1 MKMTT
6 NEARQLCQILASL
19 NYDGQQ
25 TLISP
30 ELFFKPNFAL
40 VCDILRWFARIIDDT
55 HSVRDFNDDDLSEVS
70 EASIVSFLV
79 DIGRLIVSNLGI
91 QINLVSL
98 YEADLKSC
106 TELLKVAEPIYKAA
120 KMVVNE
126 GKFKSSNIELAS
138 KDSLRSSQ
146 DKMEQT
152 LNYINENGLK
162 DLSQKLVQSAIDLES
177 LMNEE
182 ENFNEER
189 LKVID
194 RSLELPE
201 IEKLLQDAHEGI
213 VIKTKELAK
222 TNEELEKDL
231 TRLDDKLRSKE
242 VELEEVKERLNDLLI
257 QSPTYMEEYEK
268 LNQDYESAYEKYV
281 SKYRSLMYLKSCVYS
296 SGSEVASNEDDDHDD
311 EEVDN
316 SSDRHHNQLELA
328 KPDGSTGESLARFP
342 LDETGTGFT
351 AGSDGRAGEE
361 EITGPARL
369 LESLL
374 DGTSKP
380 KSASLTVDEVGA
392 GVDTTAEIGLNR
404 EDPADGGA
412 SIGGFRTYAGRTTAT
427 GLELEGLLNEFV
439 GDESGT
445 TAGSDGRAEKD
456 DDESGSGEITDDD
469 DDGADDEDEEEE
481 DDDDDEEEEGD
492 EKVDAGLIGG

>member
-1 MKMTT
+1 MTT

-25 TLISP
+25 TLTSP

-40 VCDILRWFARIIDDT
+40 VCDILKWFAKIIDNT
-55 HSVRDFNDDDLSEVS
+55 HSVIDLNDDDLNEAS

-91 QINLVSL
+91 HVNLVAL
-98 YEADLKSC
+98 YKADITSC
-106 TELLKVAEPIYKAA
+106 VELLKVAEPIYKAA
-120 KMVVNE
+120 KMVVD
-126 GKFKSSNIELAS
+126 GDKFKSPNIEFAL
-138 KDSLRSSQ
+138 KESLRSSQ

-162 DLSQKLVQSAIDLES
+162 DLSLKLVQSTIDLES

-201 IEKLLQDAHEGI
+201 IEKILQDAHEGI

-242 VELEEVKERLNDLLI
+242 VELEEVKEKLNDLLI

-296 SGSEVASNEDDDHDD
+296 SGSEAASNEDDDYED
-311 EEVDN
+311 VDN
-316 SSDRHHNQLELA
+316 ALDGHHNQLELA
-328 KPDGSTGESLARFP
+328 KPDGSTSGSLARFP
-342 LDETGTGFT
+342 LDETGIGLTT
-351 AGSDGRAGEE
+351 GSDGLAGRAGEE

-392 GVDTTAEIGLNR
+392 GVDKTVETGLSR
-404 EDPADGGA
+404 DGPATGGSGA
-412 SIGGFRTYAGRTTAT
+412 ATGGLRTYAGRTTAT

-439 GDESGT
+439 GDEPEI

-456 DDESGSGEITDDD
+456 DDESGSDEITDDD
-469 DDGADDEDEEEE
+469 DDG
-481 DDDDDEEEEGD
+481 DDEEEEEED
-492 EKVDAGLIGG
+492 EDEDGKEDVDLIGG